1 MSCFN
6 FILFFSC
13 RYFWE
18 NDFLIYHC
26 CTKAKNVF
34 YCFLACRIIS
44 WKHGIFVMQIVFNLS
59 FIGLDIIV
67 RNISLYLLLPLPFNY
82 FSHYKNHKS
91 HLNTFSGLRILCGI
105 PNLYWYIFLFLTPLL
120 IIPFITQV
128 FLLHSRNMWLSYVVK
143 LSYYHV

>member
-91 HLNTFSGLRILCGI
+91 FK
-105 PNLYWYIFLFLTPLL
+105 YIFWTQNFMWNSKFVLIHFSFSHTPANHSLYYSSFLAS
-120 IIPFITQV
+120 F
-128 FLLHSRNMWLSYVVK
+128 
-143 LSYYHV
+143 